1 MLLPYN
7 KGGIKLK
14 YYTSDDYDSLVRYT
28 YKEISELSDVSE
40 NYKLNNTKDKHH
52 KHDKLFRKI
61 LNDKNEVDK
70 LINMELEPE
79 KELKEKDLEQ
89 YETKYIINKY
99 EERVADVVYKLKDE
113 EIFFLIEHQ
122 TKVDKNM
129 MFRILEY
136 TVGIIRSRKIA
147 RGK

>member
-1 MLLPYN
+1 M
-7 KGGIKLK
+7 K

-40 NYKLNNTKDKHH
+40 NYKLNNTKDTHH

-61 LNDKNEVDK
+61 LNDKNEVAK

-99 EERVADVVYKLKDE
+99 TQK
-113 EIFFLIEHQ
+113 
-122 TKVDKNM
+122 
-129 MFRILEY
+129 
-136 TVGIIRSRKIA
+136 SR
-147 RGK
+147 